1 MTPQGNFLVIA
12 PVLPGRE
19 DASRQLLGSMN
30 AHPGVVDAQNTL
42 VPFGQFDR
50 LHFARLLILTD
61 PTARDI
67 AAYGVTVPDLPP
79 TLVFFGDCDGRA
91 MRSCAKSPIVH
102 TGLAWVSATRL
113 ARNLTMAEAIS
124 TPRTG
129 GRDGERH
136 ECCGGASRGCADARI
151 ARSS

>member
-1 MTPQGNFLVIA
+1 LRLRRDVDKRALVEFLKAERAFGSDPPMTPQGNFLVIA

-30 AHPGVVDAQNTL
+30 ARPGVVDAQNTL

-79 TLVFFGDCDGRA
+79 TLVFFGDCDGSGDAFLREVADRA
-91 MRSCAKSPIVH
+91 TP
-102 TGLAWVSATRL
+102 GL
-113 ARNLTMAEAIS
+113 
-124 TPRTG
+124 PG
-129 GRDGERH
+129 
-136 ECCGGASRGCADARI
+136 
-151 ARSS
+151 